1 MDNQR
6 TEMLIGKEALEKL
19 KAARVAVIGLG
30 GVGSYIAEALVR
42 SGVGNIR
49 IVDGDVVDP
58 SNVNRQLPALSTTI
72 GSNKAEVMGAR
83 LWAINPECNVER
95 YQAFYE
101 PGTFHECLEGHWD
114 YIADAIDDVK
124 AKVDLLTSC
133 YSAEIPVISAMGTG
147 NKLDPTQLRLAD
159 ISETRVCPLAKSVRK
174 QLRDEGITQGIK
186 VVYSEE
192 EPQKLTEGYTPAS
205 MVFVPASAGLLM
217 ASWIVREIINK
228 K

>member
-72 GSNKAEVMGAR
+72 GSNRQR
-83 LWAINPECNVER
+83 LWVP
-95 YQAFYE
+95 
-101 PGTFHECLEGHWD
+101 D
-114 YIADAIDDVK
+114 YGP
-124 AKVDLLTSC
+124 LTL
-133 YSAEIPVISAMGTG
+133 SAM
-147 NKLDPTQLRLAD
+147 
-159 ISETRVCPLAKSVRK
+159 
-174 QLRDEGITQGIK
+174 
-186 VVYSEE
+186 
-192 EPQKLTEGYTPAS
+192 
-205 MVFVPASAGLLM
+205 
-217 ASWIVREIINK
+217 
-228 K
+228 